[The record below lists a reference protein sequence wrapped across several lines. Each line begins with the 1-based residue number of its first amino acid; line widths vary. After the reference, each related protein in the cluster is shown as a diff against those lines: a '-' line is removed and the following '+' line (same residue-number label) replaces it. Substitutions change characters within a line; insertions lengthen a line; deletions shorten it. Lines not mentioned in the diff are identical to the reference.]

1 MASPELQIISAPRS
15 KDALLALEQ
24 DVLKVGWTDPE
35 PHPTPAD
42 TWVRNAVDKYGKL
55 VREIWDVV
63 KLLKTQLKE
72 KEKDKKAAKEL
83 KSLQQKIDEQL
94 SKMVAVIEACLKY
107 ARPVVL
113 NSLGGHDRLSIILG
127 NTLRHAYGQKDY
139 QSPLAKGA
147 VRLMAKFT
155 TLERDFLY
163 DRLKLDAVYRS
174 AKDKL
179 DDETK
184 ELFKAIFAN
193 SVETKEEE
201 AKEEEPE
208 KKTAPKSVP
217 KPGTNTS
224 EPTVSKQV
232 KKEPVL
238 AKRAP
243 TFLAKDLKSAS
254 KSSLLKKVQPTSGS
268 DSDTRRANGDVTK
281 SGASTAAAAPIKR
294 PRDEEGEARTAKKVA
309 TGGPQG
315 SGKIPAPSAN
325 GTGQSTNTTATPRTR
340 PAGSL
345 LPGKARPAAKAAP
358 KTLPPASSGLSNIS
372 GLLAE
377 IEKPK
382 SPPRTREEPVKPPET
397 AEEKTRRLR
406 KEQRRGLRVSWKP
419 DSELEQ
425 IRLFEHDAA
434 EDEGRAHS
442 MTQDAH
448 DNRSEGLR
456 LKAAKREDEEG
467 EDEEDKHAGGQARET
482 SLRTWK
488 EPSATDLSQGK
499 AAQRAKSFDTRA
511 GLLPVDSEQVRF
523 MEDYERRQLMVFYND
538 PADIPE
544 TPKSPPLRAQAEAPG
559 QQTRL
564 AHLPTDRPE
573 FVETHRRWSEH
584 AQLGPRVSLQLAIQR
599 LGAKHGAG
607 PNASFDQAMHAL
619 RKAALS
625 GRPSDAASQSSGP
638 HGTGPP
644 ASYTTMSQADRD
656 AEVLRLLQTD
666 AVKQWQDPNPL
677 DPNKPRTTRR
687 ADHTEAPTQAN
698 IDAFEDV
705 AASFAGK
712 PFPTTEAPE
721 WMRANPTYIK
731 QWQTGYEKDVRAQA
745 EKQRAEAQAL
755 QAVQT
760 AAAQAYAQSPASQ
773 ATQDQTA
780 VWAAYYAQYGHQ
792 FAQAQAQ
799 AQAYGQTAQQS
810 ASGYGASNDNQ
821 YAQIMQALQ
830 LAHTAQAQPQA
841 PQQPMAQS
849 MGPDTN
855 SQLQSLLSALGG
867 QSAQPAAQAVPQ
879 AYGIQAN
886 DAQAYWQA
894 LAAAAGAGAA
904 SQNQGQG
911 QQAQQAQ
918 QAQQPQ
924 ATQHPKHHKNHHRDH
939 DRDRSSTHGP
949 GADGFLDYGP
959 SPTDHDSK
967 GAKGRKDK
975 DNSFRNKDRKD
986 INRALIG
993 TKPCTFWAVGKC
1005 AKGDSCT
1012 FRHDPNDLK

>member
-1 MASPELQIISAPRS
+1 MQIISAPRP
-15 KDALLALEQ
+15 KDPLLALEQ
-24 DVLKVGWTDPE
+24 DVVKVVWTDPE
-35 PHPTPAD
+35 THPTPAD
-42 TWVRNAVDKYGKL
+42 SWIRNAVDKYGKL

-63 KLLKTQLKE
+63 KPLKTQLKE
-72 KEKDKKAAKEL
+72 KKAAKEL
-83 KSLQQKIDEQL
+83 KLLQQKIEDQL

-147 VRLMAKFT
+147 LRLMAKFT

-193 SVETKEEE
+193 SVETKEE
-201 AKEEEPE
+201 KEEESE
-208 KKTAPKSVP
+208 KKTAPKSAS
-217 KPGTNTS
+217 KPSTTAS
-224 EPTVSKQV
+224 DPAASKQV

-254 KSSLLKKVQPTSGS
+254 KSSLLKKTQPTSGS
-268 DSDTRRANGDVTK
+268 DSDTRRANGDATK
-281 SGASTAAAAPIKR
+281 TGTSTSSAVPIKR
-294 PRDEEGEARTAKKVA
+294 PREDESDARTAKKVA
-309 TGGPQG
+309 TGVPQG
-315 SGKIPAPSAN
+315 SSKLPVPSTN
-325 GTGQSTNTTATPRTR
+325 GTGQTTSTTATPRAR

-345 LPGKARPAAKAAP
+345 LPGKTRPVAKPAP
-358 KTLPPASSGLSNIS
+358 KASQPASSGMSSIS

-456 LKAAKREDEEG
+456 LKAANRDDEDGEE
-467 EDEEDKHAGGQARET
+467 EDDKHAGGQARET

-499 AAQRAKSFDTRA
+499 AAQRAKSFVTRA

-544 TPKSPPLRAQAEAPG
+544 TPKSPPRKAQAEAAE
-559 QQTRL
+559 QQTRFV
-564 AHLPTDRPE
+564 HLPADKPE

-584 AQLGPRVSLQLAIQR
+584 AQLGPRISLQLAIQR

-625 GRPSDAASQSSGP
+625 NHHSNAMSQSSGP
-638 HGTGPP
+638 RGTGPP

-656 AEVLRLLQTD
+656 AEVLRLLQTN
-666 AVKQWQDPNPL
+666 AVKQWQDPSPL
-677 DPNKPRTTRR
+677 DPNNPRTTRR
-687 ADHTEAPTQAN
+687 TDYTDPTTQAN
-698 IDAFEDV
+698 VDAFEDV

-712 PFPTTEAPE
+712 PFPATEAPE
-721 WMRANPTYIK
+721 WMRANPAYVK
-731 QWQTGYEKDVRAQA
+731 QWQMGYEKDLRAQA

-755 QAVQT
+755 QAVQA
-760 AAAQAYAQSPASQ
+760 AAAQAYAQPTAMQ

-780 VWAAYYAQYGHQ
+780 AWAAYYAQYGHQ
-792 FAQAQAQ
+792 FSQAQAQ
-799 AQAYGQTAQQS
+799 AQTQAQAYGQAAQQS
-810 ASGYGASNDNQ
+810 ASVYGANNDNQ

-830 LAHTAQAQPQA
+830 LAQAA
-841 PQQPMAQS
+841 PQHPQVSQQPVAQS
-849 MGPDTN
+849 MGQDTN
-855 SQLQSLLSALGG
+855 AQLQSLLSALGG

-879 AYGIQAN
+879 AYGAHAS
-886 DAQAYWQA
+886 DPQAYWQA
-894 LAAAAGAGAA
+894 LAAAAGVAGASA
-904 SQNQGQG
+904 AGQNQGQG
-911 QQAQQAQ
+911 QQVQQPQQGQQAQ
-918 QAQQPQ
+918 QGQGA
-924 ATQHPKHHKNHHRDH
+924 QHPKHHKNHHRDH
-939 DRDRSSTHGP
+939 DRDRSNTHAS

-959 SPTDHDSK
+959 SPADHDSK